1 MLVASASA
9 ARTAL
14 KNSQLIPQLPDESQV
29 IYGTEHEQTFFS

>member
-1 MLVASASA
+1 
-9 ARTAL
+9 L